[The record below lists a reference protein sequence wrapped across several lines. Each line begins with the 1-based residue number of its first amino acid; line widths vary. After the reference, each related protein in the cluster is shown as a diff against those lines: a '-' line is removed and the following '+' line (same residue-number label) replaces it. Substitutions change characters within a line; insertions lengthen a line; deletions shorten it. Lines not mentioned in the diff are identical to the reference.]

1 MRNATSVRHARRSRA
16 GRLAGVAL
24 LALATVAAG
33 FAPAQAQ
40 TQPKPNWL
48 PTPDPAIYG
57 YSQPAAASITMSDGA
72 VLTAQ
77 VVYPTNAVTGVRAPG
92 TFPVLLTQNPY
103 GTTLSNPTTDGDY
116 YVDRGY
122 IYVAVSVRGSGTSG
136 GQLDWIGTQQ
146 GKDGAALV
154 NWAAHSLSGS
164 NGNVGLDGCS
174 YLGVDQWYTAA
185 AVGPNSPLKAIA
197 PFCTDSDMYEDIATV
212 GGVPSA
218 FIPDL
223 AQVLPRGPQDNAQ
236 TDPLSTTVSDLTTGG
251 ARSYNNDYWNAIDQQ
266 QIMPQIVANGIPALS
281 EAGWN
286 DLFPGGAIG
295 DYTAAQNAYFGRP
308 VTAPVTPGE
317 SVTGRYQAIIGPWTH
332 AENVNGD
339 VLNEIKED
347 WFDTWLKGSPTGM
360 ANTSTPLHI
369 FENNATRW
377 VDTAAWPPSPATSTY
392 YLGNNGSLTASPPTT
407 AGVDNLYYSYPWFP
421 LSYTTAPLSQTTV
434 LDGPIDVSL
443 NLSSTTADAFVA
455 ATVNLIAP
463 TGAVTKLGDGALL
476 ASQRSLDTQQSWYG
490 TGNTLIKPAH
500 PYTQASQSL
509 LTPNQ
514 SVKMDISV
522 LPNFTVIPAG
532 YYLQVQLSSQAP
544 SNFHLPLTPT
554 PPQTSHLNGG
564 TFTVSHGPATASSI
578 TLPFASP
585 NAFTTSPVN
594 WGPSS

>member
-1 MRNATSVRHARRSRA
+1 MRNATSVRPARRSRA

-24 LALATVAAG
+24 LTLATVAAG

-40 TQPKPNWL
+40 TQAKPNWV

-57 YSQPAAASITMSDGA
+57 YSQPVAASITMSDGV

-103 GTTLSNPTTDGDY
+103 GTTASNPTTDGDY

-164 NGNVGLDGCS
+164 NGSVGLDGCS

-197 PFCTDSDMYEDIATV
+197 PFCTDSDMYNDIATV

-223 AQVLPRGPQDNAQ
+223 AEVLPRGPQDNSQ

-347 WFDTWLKGSPTGM
+347 WFDTWLKGSTTGM

-392 YLGNNGSLTASPPTT
+392 YLGNSGSLTATPPTA
-407 AGVDNLYYSYPWFP
+407 AGADYLYYSFPWFP
-421 LSYTTAPLSQTTV
+421 LSYTTAPLSQTSV

-490 TGNTLIKPAH
+490 TGNTLIKPVH

-514 SVKMDISV
+514 PVKMDISV

-554 PPQTSHLNGG
+554 PQQTADLNGG